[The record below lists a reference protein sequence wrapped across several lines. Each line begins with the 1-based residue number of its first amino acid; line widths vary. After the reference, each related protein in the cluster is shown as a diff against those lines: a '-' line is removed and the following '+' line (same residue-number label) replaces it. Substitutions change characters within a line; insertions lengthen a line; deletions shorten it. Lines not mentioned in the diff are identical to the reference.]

1 MNIDRFKIVGTFLVI
16 FLVLCGYFYFTQGR
30 QNVQQAKLQ
39 KQQLQQLQ
47 SVSQDDTAVNS
58 PVVST
63 EKKSG
68 IYYKVHVAGEVK
80 NPGVYSLDSKDR
92 IIDAIEV
99 AGGVTESAD
108 LDRINLAEYIKD
120 GEKVRVPNISERSVS
135 NNFLGGY
142 DFNSNKIEEITSNS
156 TKKNNYNL
164 SNVSSK
170 NTNLININTAT
181 ISELEQLPGV
191 GSSIANNIVLY
202 RQENGNFQSIED
214 LKEVSR
220 IGDKT
225 FEKLKD
231 LITVD

>member
-1 MNIDRFKIVGTFLVI
+1 MNSDRFKIVGTFLVI

-142 DFNSNKIEEITSNS
+142 DFNSNKIEEITSSS

-170 NTNLININTAT
+170 NADLININTAT